1 MDYVILY
8 IINNLFKVQ
17 CVHPRFNNFHFVT
30 PQLLSIVVMDKY
42 HVMEEA
48 PMDVPMQTLA
58 SQKVYFSCVSPFKH
72 HILLFQ
78 ELCVPQCVTSQ
89 LLLCVHMGKFCV
101 RMEPQEMAAPLAPPV
116 CLQDLLAPL
125 FIPVS

>member
-1 MDYVILY
+1 MNYVILY

-17 CVHPRFNNFHFVT
+17 YVHPRFNNFHFVT

-58 SQKVYFSCVSPFKH
+58 SQKV
-72 HILLFQ
+72 
-78 ELCVPQCVTSQ
+78 
-89 LLLCVHMGKFCV
+89 
-101 RMEPQEMAAPLAPPV
+101 
-116 CLQDLLAPL
+116 
-125 FIPVS
+125 

>member
-1 MDYVILY
+1 
-8 IINNLFKVQ
+8 
-17 CVHPRFNNFHFVT
+17 
-30 PQLLSIVVMDKY
+30 
-42 HVMEEA
+42 
-48 PMDVPMQTLA
+48 MDVPMQTLA

-78 ELCVPQCVTSQ
+78 ELCVPRSATSQ
-89 LLLCVHMGKFCV
+89 LLLCVHMEKFCV

>member
-17 CVHPRFNNFHFVT
+17 YVHPRFNNFHFVT
-30 PQLLSIVVMDKY
+30 PQLLFIVVMDKY

-58 SQKVYFSCVSPFKH
+58 SQKVELSCVFSCKD

-78 ELCVPQCVTSQ
+78 ELCVPQSVTSQ
-89 LLLCVHMGKFCV
+89 LLLCVHMEKFCV
-101 RMEPQEMAAPLAPPV
+101 KMEPQEMAAPLAPPV
-116 CLQDLLAPL
+116 CLQDLLAL
-125 FIPVS
+125 LSIPVS

>member
-1 MDYVILY
+1 MA
-8 IINNLFKVQ
+8 
-17 CVHPRFNNFHFVT
+17 
-30 PQLLSIVVMDKY
+30 KY
-42 HVMEEA
+42 LVMEEA

-58 SQKVYFSCVSPFKH
+58 SQKVEVSYVFSCKD

-78 ELCVPQCVTSQ
+78 ELCVHQCVTSQ

-101 RMEPQEMAAPLAPPV
+101 RMEPQEMAAPSAPLV
-116 CLQDLLAPL
+116 CLQDLLALL